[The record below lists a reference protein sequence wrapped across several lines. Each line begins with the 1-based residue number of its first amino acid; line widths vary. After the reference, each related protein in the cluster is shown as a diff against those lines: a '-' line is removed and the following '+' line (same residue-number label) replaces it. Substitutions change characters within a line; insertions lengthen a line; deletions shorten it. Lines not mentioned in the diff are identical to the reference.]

1 MIQVISIGLYPLS
14 MKDYM
19 GKDNQ
24 SQVYFLI
31 IKCNTMCMYEI
42 DFNRPGKE
50 LFAIETDRLRLAV
63 LRKNS
68 AQAVTDYLVRNKE
81 FHQKWSQT
89 HNDSYFLLKTQ
100 KKYLSYD
107 ETEYKAG
114 RLVPLWIMKK
124 DEPDRIIGRV
134 SFFNIAYG
142 GMMSCAVGYH
152 LDEGCTGKGYMRE
165 ALLAASCL
173 MAKEL
178 KMHRIEAFI
187 LPENERS
194 LNLIRKAGFTEE
206 GLRKSYMHINGQ
218 WRDHMSFYILDE
230 TLRKIF

>member
-1 MIQVISIGLYPLS
+1 
-14 MKDYM
+14 
-19 GKDNQ
+19 
-24 SQVYFLI
+24 
-31 IKCNTMCMYEI
+31 MYEI

-50 LFAIETDRLRLAV
+50 LFAIETERLRLAV

-68 AQAVTDYLVRNKE
+68 AAAVTDYLVRNKE
-81 FHQKWSQT
+81 FHRKWSQT
-89 HNDSYFLLKTQ
+89 HDDKYFQVKTQ
-100 KKYLSYD
+100 KKYLGYD
-107 ETEYKAG
+107 EIEYKAG
-114 RLVPLWIMKK
+114 RLVPLWITRK
-124 DEPDRIIGRV
+124 DDPDRIIGRV

-152 LDEGCTGKGYMRE
+152 LDEECTGQGYMKE
-165 ALLAASCL
+165 ALLASCCL
-173 MAKEL
+173 LVKEL
-178 KMHRIEAFI
+178 KIHRIEAFI

-206 GLRKSYMHINGQ
+206 GLRKSYMHIDGH